1 MKNLKK
7 IITGALLTIGLITY
21 AQEDA
26 ARMDK
31 VNAITAKTNAA
42 CENGPKSIAELD
54 DKMKENASLY
64 SEYYKQKDYNMA
76 VKFWRPLFLNAP
88 KYSQNLHLRGANMY
102 KAFAKKA
109 EGEAKELFLD
119 TLFAIHDTR
128 IKCFGSSAKLE
139 KSKAFDY
146 YSYRAKGNHEFVYK
160 QFNLV
165 YDKLKEEGDVNKADP
180 TYLLFWMKATIRVH
194 KYAKAIEEDEVFEK
208 YDIISTICEENMA
221 QDKDAGKY
229 KGAIDAVTEEL
240 KKGGYLTAEKIM
252 QMAETKF
259 RANSED
265 ENTIIKAYKAMK
277 ACGSECTGTPL
288 FTEIV
293 TKLVEKRPSTGLYK
307 FLASKVSS
315 DGNESLAI
323 SYLEKAIDLED
334 NNDDKVS
341 LYYQIAR
348 KKITIGSLSSAREYA
363 RKMLALN
370 PNSGPAYMIIA
381 STYAASGKI
390 CGTGNDFKSHTV
402 SWAAIDTWRKAI
414 SVDSSVKEDA
424 QKQIN
429 RYSQYMPSKEELFYE
444 GITVGSSYTI
454 SCLGVTT
461 IVRASN

>member
-7 IITGALLTIGLITY
+7 IITATFLSIGLITF
-21 AQEDA
+21 AQDA
-26 ARMDK
+26 PRQDK
-31 VNAITAKTNAA
+31 IDAVTAKTFAA
-42 CENGPKSIAELD
+42 CENGPSSIAELSD
-54 DKMKENASLY
+54 NLKEKASLY
-64 SEYYKQKDYNMA
+64 SEYYKQKDYKSA
-76 VKFWRPLFLNAP
+76 IGFWRPLFFNAP
-88 KYSQNLHLRGANMY
+88 KYSKNLHLRGAKMY
-102 KAFAKKA
+102 KDFAKKA
-109 EGEAKELFLD
+109 EGDIREAYLD
-119 TLFAIHDTR
+119 TLFAIHETR
-128 IKCFGSSAKLE
+128 IKCFGVSSKLV
-139 KSKAFDY
+139 KGKAFDY
-146 YSYRAKGNHEFVYK
+146 YGFRAKGNHEFVYGL
-160 QFNLV
+160 FNDV
-165 YDKLKEEGDVNKADP
+165 YEELKKEENVNGADP
-180 TYLLFWMKATIRVH
+180 TFLLFWMKATIRAH
-194 KYAKAIEEDEVFEK
+194 KYAKTIDEDEVFEK